1 MHATPL
7 AHDAAPHRVHLHRPA
22 SAPAYV
28 PTAVL
33 REARADANDDARFV
47 DLLNAY
53 RCSGGLA
60 RAAEASRM
68 VALAHGANGVPQ
80 PLCVGRRK
88 WIAFEWQAQTWLP
101 CFQLLPAGPLPAP
114 AIAAVLNEI
123 HPIFDEW
130 EIAQWFVRRNASLNG
145 RTPVEALGEDPR
157 AVLHAARCDRYIARA

>member
-7 AHDAAPHRVHLHRPA
+7 AHYAAPQLAHLHRPA
-22 SAPAYV
+22 SAPAHV
-28 PTAVL
+28 STAVL
-33 REARADANDDARFV
+33 REAPADVNDDARFV

-53 RCSGGLA
+53 RRSGGLA

-68 VALAHGANGVPQ
+68 VVLAHGAHGVHP
-80 PLCVGRRK
+80 PPCVSRRS

-101 CFQLLPAGPLPAP
+101 RFQLLPAGPLPAP
-114 AIAAVLNEI
+114 AIAAVLDEI
-123 HPIFDEW
+123 HPVFDEW
-130 EIAQWFVRRNASLNG
+130 EIAQWFVRRNASLDG